1 MSYEAQIGSAVKEFS
16 VVNICPP
23 WGPGPVKHCQ
33 ALSSCQDLLNLLDYS
48 LVIASWLDVATS
60 ASTYRERVQLAST
73 IRVFRF
79 VRIVRVLENSKSDLL
94 VIARGPNVGVW
105 FHTTDQ

>member
-1 MSYEAQIGSAVKEFS
+1 M
-16 VVNICPP
+16 
-23 WGPGPVKHCQ
+23 
-33 ALSSCQDLLNLLDYS
+33 LDYS

-79 VRIVRVLENSKSDLL
+79 VRIVRVLDNSKSDLL
-94 VIARGPNVGVW
+94 VIARGRPGSQCETWLTSTSYVASFW
-105 FHTTDQ
+105 LTIEDLSHTPLKVLRNQ

>member
-1 MSYEAQIGSAVKEFS
+1 M
-16 VVNICPP
+16 
-23 WGPGPVKHCQ
+23 
-33 ALSSCQDLLNLLDYS
+33 LDYS

-79 VRIVRVLENSKSDLL
+79 VRIVRVLDNSKSDLL
-94 VIARGPNVGVW
+94 VIARGRPGSQCETWLTSTSGVASFW
-105 FHTTDQ
+105 LTIEDLSHTPLQVLRNQ

>member
-1 MSYEAQIGSAVKEFS
+1 MKNSQFS
-16 VVNICPP
+16 T
-23 WGPGPVKHCQ
+23 
-33 ALSSCQDLLNLLDYS
+33 LSSPTHPFGWFQDLLNLLDYS

-79 VRIVRVLENSKSDLL
+79 VRIVRLLENSKSDLL
-94 VIARGPNVGVW
+94 VIARGRPSR
-105 FHTTDQ
+105 